1 MSLFP
6 KNLKFQKYHSY
17 LPQAFEKEAKSIDL
31 HFGDFGLKVIES
43 GHITADQLEA
53 CRRIIIRSIRKAKGS
68 KLWICVFPFHSTT
81 RKPKDVRMGKGKGSH
96 DQWVVTAR
104 AGKVL
109 FELKGMSKSLAV
121 RTFKHVA
128 TKLPL
133 KSNIIIND

>member
-68 KLWICVFPFHSTT
+68 KL
-81 RKPKDVRMGKGKGSH
+81 
-96 DQWVVTAR
+96 
-104 AGKVL
+104 
-109 FELKGMSKSLAV
+109 
-121 RTFKHVA
+121 
-128 TKLPL
+128 
-133 KSNIIIND
+133 